1 MVKIG
6 SARSNEFGGINGG
19 LPGDQKGGAE
29 VSIQDWYQ
37 HPKGW
42 IVIRA
47 KDPAVRNKIAD
58 NMEAG
63 CHNDHIGYCQNH
75 RDTALVSAKP
85 YGYDLSKVTK
95 DVEVDCSK
103 LVQICCLYAGVKVG
117 DFSTDTGRFG
127 EVETLRKTGAF
138 DVLTDAEHC
147 QKPDNL
153 LRGDILVT
161 KTKGH
166 TVVVTSTGGNTQATT
181 DATGSVSVDKARAAN
196 SAIAGTY
203 ATTAS
208 LNLRSGAGTDKKI
221 IAVLG
226 AGTKVRCYG
235 YYTAVGG
242 TNWYLVSV
250 NGKTGFCSS
259 RYLKKA

>member
-19 LPGDQKGGAE
+19 QPGDQKGGAE
-29 VSIQDWYQ
+29 VSIQSWYLQ
-37 HPKGW
+37 SKGW
-42 IVIRA
+42 VVIRA

-58 NMEAG
+58 NMEAA
-63 CHNDHIGYCQNH
+63 CRNDHIGYCQTH
-75 RDTALVSAKP
+75 RDSALVAAKP

-117 DFSTDTGRFG
+117 DFSTGI
-127 EVETLRKTGAF
+127 EVATLRKTGAF
-138 DVLTDAEHC
+138 DVLTDVAHC

-153 LRGDILVT
+153 VRGDILVT

-166 TVVVTSTGGNTQATT
+166 TVVVTFAGGNTQAST
-181 DATGSVSVDKARAAN
+181 DAAGGVSVDKARSSS

-221 IAVLG
+221 ITVLS

-250 NGKTGFCSS
+250 SGKTGFCSS

>member
-19 LPGDQKGGAE
+19 QPGDQKGGAE
-29 VSIQDWYQ
+29 VSIQDWYL

-47 KDPAVRNKIAD
+47 KDPAIRNKIAD
-58 NMEAG
+58 NMEAA
-63 CHNDHIGYCQNH
+63 CRNDHLGYCQNH
-75 RDTALVSAKP
+75 RDSALVAAKP

-103 LVQICCLYAGVKVG
+103 LVQICCLYAGIKAG
-117 DFSTDTGRFG
+117 DFSTGT
-127 EVETLRKTGAF
+127 EVAALRKTGAF
-138 DVLTDAEHC
+138 DVLMDAAHC

-166 TVVVTSTGGNTQATT
+166 TVVVTSAGGNTQTT
-181 DATGSVSVDKARAAN
+181 ADAAGSVSVDKARSSN
-196 SAIAGTY
+196 SAFAGTY

-221 IAVLG
+221 IAVLS

-235 YYTAVGG
+235 YYTAIAG